1 MFYEA
6 DFSFFKNILG
16 NMNLPFSILTGDSP
30 PEALYDRGLSHLIN
44 NGRHYEKMIFNLL
57 PHIRANTF
65 YRSIDAFQCNYI
77 LFLLPDIQ
85 PRTIMLIGPY
95 LTDNFTKEQILALAQ
110 VKKLPDCAIQYLDD
124 FYTKQRIIRN
134 DEFLLCLLN
143 TFGAQI
149 WGGTNHFKIFDTNT
163 PGLFADFLDSGLLF
177 ESNIEKSMP
186 DSKMITE
193 RYRMEYD
200 FMHAVSIGQ
209 ASEAETIINNL
220 NLLELTTRNNFSLE
234 RMRSYVTVANTLLR
248 KAAEYGGVH
257 PIHIHL
263 LFQTCMQK
271 AENICSLEEGK
282 NLIRHM
288 VRKYCMLVQN
298 HSHSQYSP
306 PIKQA
311 ITEIELNLSKN
322 LNLRTLAR
330 QINISPNH
338 LSTLFRKET
347 GSTLT
352 DFINQKR
359 IEHALLLLN
368 TSNWQIQIIAQDCGI
383 TDANY
388 FTKLFKRIVGMTP
401 NEYRRQILQAER

>member
-6 DFSFFKNILG
+6 EFSFFKNILG

-30 PEALYDRGLSHLIN
+30 PEALYDRGLSQLIN

-110 VKKLPDCAIQYLDD
+110 GKKLPDCAIQYLDD

-263 LFQTCMQK
+263 LFQTCMQE